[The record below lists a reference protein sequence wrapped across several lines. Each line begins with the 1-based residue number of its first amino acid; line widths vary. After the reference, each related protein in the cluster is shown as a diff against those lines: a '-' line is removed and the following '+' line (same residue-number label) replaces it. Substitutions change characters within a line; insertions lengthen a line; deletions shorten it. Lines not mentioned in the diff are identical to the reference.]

1 MNTHPLTKAVLGAA
15 CLAMASQATAQN
27 LRGEKTLYVMPHI
40 GFSTY
45 VGDHDAF
52 PFDFGYW
59 KEIGDKEIPIYGGL
73 QIGYQFT
80 PGVALGIGGAY
91 GNYPTI
97 WGDEQGANNHTKRF
111 LANAMLRFT
120 AGANSAKWAPYLELG
135 AAVNNGEGTDDEGP
149 LVDGLKRLAF
159 GPLVGVGFDVNMNR
173 HASLMLGG
181 NLGFFLPDE
190 NTDAQ
195 NYTGANK
202 FASFDLLGGFGVGL
216 KYNFRPAFTAV
227 SILAIDGPST
237 LETNQTGTF
246 TATTNDAFATQPVE
260 YRWDFG
266 DGATASGLTAT
277 HAYSRAGTYTVTFT
291 ASNAGS
297 MDSRQMTVTVTNPPV
312 PAGVVTISSNP
323 AGARVCLNQPV
334 AFSSSTRGDA
344 PVSASWNFGDGAT
357 GTGGTPTHTFT
368 RVGTYTVTLNVSNA
382 SGSDSRT
389 LPVTVVD
396 CATPPV
402 VATCNLA
409 ELNSVFFERN
419 SSVLTEAGREAL
431 RQNIEAIRSQP
442 GCEGTRVRIEGY
454 AGPGE
459 RNAQQLSDDRARAV
473 SQFYADNG
481 LMNTSPMG
489 MGIVGE
495 STGKKDDTSQFRRV
509 DSIPQR

>member
-1 MNTHPLTKAVLGAA
+1 MNTHTFTKAVLGAA
-15 CLAMASQATAQN
+15 CLAMAGQATAQN
-27 LRGEKTLYVMPHI
+27 LRGERTLYVMPHV

-45 VGDHDAF
+45 VGDHDAY
-52 PFDFGYW
+52 PWDFGYW
-59 KEIGDKEIPIYGGL
+59 KDGTSELPIYGGL
-73 QIGYQFT
+73 QIGYQFS
-80 PGVALGIGGAY
+80 PAVALGFGGAY
-91 GNYPTI
+91 GNYPTLF
-97 WGDEQGANNHTKRF
+97 GDGNGENNHTKRF
-111 LANAMLRFT
+111 LGNAMLRFT
-120 AGANSAKWAPYLELG
+120 AGARTAKFAPYLELG
-135 AAVNNGEGTDDEGP
+135 AAVNNGETNPPGAGNATRRFAYGP
-149 LVDGLKRLAF
+149 LAGI
-159 GPLVGVGFDVNMNR
+159 GFDVNMGR
-173 HASLMLGG
+173 HTSLMLGG
-181 NLGFFLPDE
+181 NLGFMLPDE
-190 NTDAQ
+190 NTDA
-195 NYTGANK
+195 NDFTGADK

-216 KYNFRPAFTAV
+216 KYNFRPAFTPV
-227 SILAIDGPST
+227 QILAIDGPST
-237 LETNQTGTF
+237 LETNQTGTW
-246 TATTNDAFATQPVE
+246 TATTNDAYATQPVE

-291 ASNAGS
+291 ASNSGS

-312 PAGVVTISSNP
+312 PAGVVSLSSNP
-323 AGARVCLNQPV
+323 AAARLCLNQPV
-334 AFSSSTRGDA
+334 SFSASTRGDA

-357 GTGGTPTHTFT
+357 GTGSTPTHTYT
-368 RVGTYTVTLNVSNA
+368 RTGTYTVTLNVTNA

-396 CATPPV
+396 CAPPPV
-402 VATCNLA
+402 TATCNLT

-419 SSVLTEAGREAL
+419 SSMLTDAGREAL

-442 GCEGTRVRIEGY
+442 GCEGTRVRVEGY

-459 RNAQQLSDDRARAV
+459 RNAQQLSEDRARAV